1 MKLKPGG
8 KIAIFL
14 VLGVLAF
21 FLIRKYLPQNKA
33 IDPSSTNATVTG
45 SEDHPRAGNV
55 NASPGNE
62 QTKSANTSA
71 KTSNS
76 TGKTENRTFDYTP
89 EKPVNGKLRGVV
101 EVGATGFNSFV
112 INMDNQKRWEI
123 VSKDFGESLAYEG
136 LATTDDI
143 RAGLKKYLAQMFEKG
158 VLKTDMHFVIS
169 SGAQK
174 EPKTT
179 LISNELKKMGFVVN
193 LVTPADEGKYAFKA
207 TVPPSFQDNSFLVDI
222 GSGNTKVSWQE
233 GTNLKAMELPGA
245 KYYEHGTSD
254 EAVYNEVKGQSAK
267 IPEGKRNVGFILG
280 GVPFTLAKQTRNG
293 EERYTVLNAAD
304 TYKAADKKMGSGL
317 NIYKGLAD
325 ATKCDTFVFDWDANF
340 TIGFLLSLK

>member
-21 FLIRKYLPQNKA
+21 FLIRKYIPQNKA
-33 IDPSSTNATVTG
+33 LDTSANTTAVTDGEGESRSGNKTG
-45 SEDHPRAGNV
+45 SNSA
-55 NASPGNE
+55 NE
-62 QTKSANTSA
+62 QTKSANSSA
-71 KTSNS
+71 KTES
-76 TGKTENRTFDYTP
+76 RTFDYTP
-89 EKPVNGKLRGVV
+89 EKPVDGKLKGVV

-112 INMDNQKRWEI
+112 INMDAQKRWEI

-136 LATTDDI
+136 LATTEDI
-143 RAGLKKYLAQMFEKG
+143 RGGLKKYLAGMFEKG
-158 VLKTDMHFVIS
+158 VSKNDMHFVVS

-174 EPKTT
+174 EPKTAI
-179 LISNELKKMGFVVN
+179 ISNELKKMGYVVN
-193 LVTPADEGKYAFKA
+193 LVTPEQEGKFALKA

-233 GTNLKAMELPGA
+233 SGNLKAIELPGA
-245 KYYEHGTSD
+245 KYYEKGTSD
-254 EAVYNEVKGQSAK
+254 DAVYNEVKGQSAK

-293 EERYTVLNAAD
+293 KERYTVLNAAN
-304 TYKAADKKMGSGL
+304 TYKAADKKMASGL
-317 NIYKGLAD
+317 NIYKGMAD

-340 TIGFLLSLK
+340 TIGFLLSLR